1 MKKDLFRTALLVGA
15 SSGVGAALARRLAR
29 EGYALGLVARRID
42 RLQALCDEIT
52 TTYYVRAFA
61 YQHDV
66 VNMSEVPAL
75 LERAISDLG
84 DLDLFI
90 YCAGVMFPND
100 PAIYDADQDQFILQV
115 NLIGAAAWINPVA
128 QRFQQER
135 AGHIVGIGSIAG
147 DRGRRGMPAY
157 TASKAGLH
165 TYLEGMRNRLWR
177 ADVTVTTIKLGQ
189 VETDML
195 KNADRKRRPIS
206 ADRAAEL
213 IWQAIERRKQTVYVP
228 SWWRMVGFSIQHLP
242 SFVFRRLKI

>member
-1 MKKDLFRTALLVGA
+1 MVTQVTRAALIIGA

-29 EGYALGLVARRID
+29 EGYALGLAARRID
-42 RLQALCDEIT
+42 RLQALCDELT
-52 TTYYVRAFA
+52 NSYYIRAFA

-66 VNMSEVPAL
+66 GNATEVPAL
-75 LERAISDLG
+75 LDRITNDLG

-90 YCAGVMFPND
+90 YCAGVLFPND
-100 PAIYDADQDQFILQV
+100 PAGYHVEQDQLILQV
-115 NLIGAAAWINPVA
+115 NLIGAAAWIDPIA
-128 QRFQQER
+128 QYFQQKHR
-135 AGHIVGIGSIAG
+135 GHIVGIGSIAG

-177 ADVTVTTIKLGQ
+177 DGAIVTTIKLGQ

-213 IWQAIERRKQTVYVP
+213 IWHAIEKRQQTVYVP
-228 SWWRMVGFSIQHLP
+228 SWWRGIGLAVQHMP
-242 SFVFRRLKI
+242 SFIFRRLNI